1 MLAMKSPRVKRGIGL
16 MNYVIHNPIESIA
29 HALFRPL
36 GVGGVYARTGLFEQV
51 IDGLT
56 ALISRYRPADAEV
69 FKFPPVAS
77 RTQVEKSGYL
87 KSFPHLLGCV
97 SCLSGSEPEIR
108 AVVDGAGTGKDWA
121 GALTATDLVLAPAA
135 CYPVY
140 PMVAAR
146 GAVPDGGLRFDVT
159 CDCFRHESTH
169 ELGRFQSFR
178 MREYVCIGSP
188 DEVVAFREYWKTK
201 ALELIDQLALPHHT
215 TTASDPFFGRAGKMM
230 AVSQVEQELKFE
242 LLIPINSA
250 EVPTACMSF
259 NYHQGHFGETWDIQ
273 TAGGGAA
280 HTACVAF
287 GMDRLGLAIFATHG
301 IDLDAWPAAVRA
313 ALSL

>member
-1 MLAMKSPRVKRGIGL
+1 MS
-16 MNYVIHNPIESIA
+16 YVTHNPVESIA

-36 GVGGVYARTGLFEQV
+36 GVGGVYARTGLFERA
-51 IDGLT
+51 IDGLA
-56 ALISRYRPADAEV
+56 ALISRYRPSDAEI

-77 RTQVEKSGYL
+77 RAQVEKSGYL

-97 SCLSGSEPEIR
+97 SCLHGSEQEIR
-108 AVVDGAGTGKDWA
+108 AAVDAGVAGKDWA
-121 GALTATDLVLAPAA
+121 GALGATDLVLAPAA

-146 GAVPDGGLRFDVT
+146 GAVPAGGLLFDVT

-178 MREYVCIGSP
+178 MREYVCVGSP
-188 DEVVAFREYWKTK
+188 GEVVAFREHWKTK
-201 ALELIDQLALPHHT
+201 ALELIDQLALPHRT
-215 TTASDPFFGRAGKMM
+215 ATASDPFFGRAGKIM

-242 LLIPINSA
+242 LLIPIHSTEN
-250 EVPTACMSF
+250 PTACMSF
-259 NYHQGHFGETWDIQ
+259 NYHQGHFGETWGIE
-273 TAGGGAA
+273 TAGGEVA

-287 GMDRLGLAIFATHG
+287 GMDRLGLALFATHG
-301 IDLDAWPAAVRA
+301 IDLERWPAAVRRT
-313 ALSL
+313 LSI